1 MRDNLSRQCGS
12 GSLPIRIRV
21 LDIFAVGIIRG
32 FLEAA
37 ATRVV
42 SSVDSV
48 SVVLVSMIPRL
59 HRFHCCRYSCLYSTL
74 WASNCVNL
82 RTLLETQAMNGK
94 EGTDAAE
101 FDTKE

>member
-21 LDIFAVGIIRG
+21 LDIFAVEIIRG

-42 SSVDSV
+42 SSVDAV
-48 SVVLVSMIPRL
+48 SVVLVSTIPRL
-59 HRFHCCRYSCLYSTL
+59 HRFYYCRYYCLYLT
-74 WASNCVNL
+74 
-82 RTLLETQAMNGK
+82 
-94 EGTDAAE
+94 
-101 FDTKE
+101 